1 MKKNNVLSLI
11 IILIA
16 IFVSSFK
23 ISVMAKETNSIAK
36 GMVVIE
42 GNSGDVLYSK
52 NENLELPMASTTKI
66 VTAIVAIENSSDLGE
81 KFGVS
86 EKAIGIEGT
95 SIYLKSGEK
104 LSLRELLYGLILAS
118 GNDCAIAIA
127 EHIAGLD
134 NFVGLMNEFAS
145 NLGLKH
151 TNFKNPHGLDED
163 GHYTSAYDLS
173 IMTAYAL
180 KNPIFREI
188 VSTERMVIEKNDLYQ
203 ARYLKHK
210 NRLLFTD
217 ENCIGVKTGF
227 TDNAGRCL
235 VNAHEENG
243 LQIIS
248 VVLNCQPMF
257 EECDRLTKLAMSEY
271 MMKEFWNTIQ
281 LIFTG
286 IGGWLGYFLGGWDG
300 LLYAL
305 IAFVVIDYL
314 TGVMCAINDKT
325 LSSEVGFKGICRKVL
340 IFLLVGI
347 AHILD
352 VNVIGSGG
360 VLRTA
365 VIFFYIS
372 NEGVSLL
379 ENAAHLGLPVPEKIK
394 VVLEQLH
401 DRSESKEE

>member
-66 VTAIVAIENSSDLGE
+66 VTAIVAIENSSDLDE
-81 KFGVS
+81 KFVVS

-151 TNFKNPHGLDED
+151 TNFKNGKP
-163 GHYTSAYDLS
+163 SNCNRK
-173 IMTAYAL
+173 M
-180 KNPIFREI
+180 EI
-188 VSTERMVIEKNDLYQ
+188 DIK
-203 ARYLKHK
+203 
-210 NRLLFTD
+210 
-217 ENCIGVKTGF
+217 
-227 TDNAGRCL
+227 
-235 VNAHEENG
+235 
-243 LQIIS
+243 
-248 VVLNCQPMF
+248 
-257 EECDRLTKLAMSEY
+257 
-271 MMKEFWNTIQ
+271 
-281 LIFTG
+281 
-286 IGGWLGYFLGGWDG
+286 
-300 LLYAL
+300 
-305 IAFVVIDYL
+305 
-314 TGVMCAINDKT
+314 
-325 LSSEVGFKGICRKVL
+325 
-340 IFLLVGI
+340 
-347 AHILD
+347 
-352 VNVIGSGG
+352 
-360 VLRTA
+360 
-365 VIFFYIS
+365 
-372 NEGVSLL
+372 SL
-379 ENAAHLGLPVPEKIK
+379 PK
-394 VVLEQLH
+394 
-401 DRSESKEE
+401 S

>member
-1 MKKNNVLSLI
+1 
-11 IILIA
+11 
-16 IFVSSFK
+16 
-23 ISVMAKETNSIAK
+23 MAKETNSIAK

-66 VTAIVAIENSSDLGE
+66 VTAIVAIENSSDLDE
-81 KFGVS
+81 KFVVS

-271 MMKEFWNTIQ
+271 MMKEFVLPYNFVSNVEIDKSPKTEIGIITI
-281 LIFTG
+281 
-286 IGGWLGYFLGGWDG
+286 
-300 LLYAL
+300 A
-305 IAFVVIDYL
+305 
-314 TGVMCAINDKT
+314 
-325 LSSEVGFKGICRKVL
+325 GFKKPILKSEENEYEVKYILPDRLVAPIELNQGVGSVQVL
-340 IFLLVGI
+340 YKG
-347 AHILD
+347 D
-352 VNVIGSGG
+352 VIYQGELITIEDAQNNDMKYLFDNI
-360 VLRTA
+360 
-365 VIFFYIS
+365 IDKWF
-372 NEGVSLL
+372 
-379 ENAAHLGLPVPEKIK
+379 
-394 VVLEQLH
+394 
-401 DRSESKEE
+401 

>member
-16 IFVSSFK
+16 IFMSSFK

-66 VTAIVAIENSSDLGE
+66 VTAIVAIENSSDLDE
-81 KFGVS
+81 KFVVS

-134 NFVGLMNEFAS
+134 NFVGLMNKFAS

-271 MMKEFWNTIQ
+271 MMKEFVLPYN
-281 LIFTG
+281 
-286 IGGWLGYFLGGWDG
+286 
-300 LLYAL
+300 
-305 IAFVVIDYL
+305 FVSNVEIDKSP
-314 TGVMCAINDKT
+314 KT
-325 LSSEVGFKGICRKVL
+325 EVGIITIAGFKKPILKSEENEYEVKYILPDRLVAPIELNQGVGSVQVL
-340 IFLLVGI
+340 YKG
-347 AHILD
+347 D
-352 VNVIGSGG
+352 VIYQGELITIEDAQNNDMKYLFDNI
-360 VLRTA
+360 
-365 VIFFYIS
+365 IDKWF
-372 NEGVSLL
+372 
-379 ENAAHLGLPVPEKIK
+379 
-394 VVLEQLH
+394 
-401 DRSESKEE
+401 

>member
-66 VTAIVAIENSSDLGE
+66 VTAIVAIENSSDLDE
-81 KFGVS
+81 KFLVS
-86 EKAIGIEGT
+86 ETAIGIEGT

-134 NFVGLMNEFAS
+134 NFVVLMNEFAS

-271 MMKEFWNTIQ
+271 MMKEFVLPYN
-281 LIFTG
+281 
-286 IGGWLGYFLGGWDG
+286 
-300 LLYAL
+300 
-305 IAFVVIDYL
+305 FVSNVEIDKSS
-314 TGVMCAINDKT
+314 KT
-325 LSSEVGFKGICRKVL
+325 EVGIITIAGFKKPILKSEENEYEVKYILPDRLVAPIELNQGVGSVQVL
-340 IFLLVGI
+340 YKG
-347 AHILD
+347 D
-352 VNVIGSGG
+352 VIYQGELITIEDAQNNDMKYLFDNI
-360 VLRTA
+360 
-365 VIFFYIS
+365 IDKWF
-372 NEGVSLL
+372 
-379 ENAAHLGLPVPEKIK
+379 
-394 VVLEQLH
+394 
-401 DRSESKEE
+401 

>member
-66 VTAIVAIENSSDLGE
+66 VTAIVAIENSSDLDE
-81 KFGVS
+81 KFVVS

-134 NFVGLMNEFAS
+134 NFVVLMNEFAS

-271 MMKEFWNTIQ
+271 MMKEFILPYN
-281 LIFTG
+281 
-286 IGGWLGYFLGGWDG
+286 
-300 LLYAL
+300 
-305 IAFVVIDYL
+305 FVSNVEIDKSP
-314 TGVMCAINDKT
+314 KT
-325 LSSEVGFKGICRKVL
+325 EVGIITIAGFKKPILKSEENEYEVKYILPDRLVAPIELNQGVGSVQVL
-340 IFLLVGI
+340 YKG
-347 AHILD
+347 D
-352 VNVIGSGG
+352 VIYQGELITIEDAQNNDMKYLFDNI
-360 VLRTA
+360 
-365 VIFFYIS
+365 IDKWF
-372 NEGVSLL
+372 
-379 ENAAHLGLPVPEKIK
+379 
-394 VVLEQLH
+394 
-401 DRSESKEE
+401 

>member
-66 VTAIVAIENSSDLGE
+66 VTAIVAIENSSDLDE
-81 KFGVS
+81 KFLVS
-86 EKAIGIEGT
+86 ENAIGIEGT

-134 NFVGLMNEFAS
+134 NFVVLMNEFAS

-271 MMKEFWNTIQ
+271 MMKEFILPYN
-281 LIFTG
+281 
-286 IGGWLGYFLGGWDG
+286 
-300 LLYAL
+300 
-305 IAFVVIDYL
+305 FVSNVEIDKSS
-314 TGVMCAINDKT
+314 KT
-325 LSSEVGFKGICRKVL
+325 EVGIITIAGFKKPILKSEENEYEVKYILPDRLVAPIELNQGVGSVQVL
-340 IFLLVGI
+340 YKG
-347 AHILD
+347 D
-352 VNVIGSGG
+352 VIYQGELITIEDAQNNDMKYLFDNI
-360 VLRTA
+360 
-365 VIFFYIS
+365 IDKWF
-372 NEGVSLL
+372 
-379 ENAAHLGLPVPEKIK
+379 
-394 VVLEQLH
+394 
-401 DRSESKEE
+401 

>member
-66 VTAIVAIENSSDLGE
+66 VTAIVAIENSSDLDE
-81 KFGVS
+81 KFVVS

-271 MMKEFWNTIQ
+271 MMKEFVLPYN
-281 LIFTG
+281 
-286 IGGWLGYFLGGWDG
+286 
-300 LLYAL
+300 
-305 IAFVVIDYL
+305 FVSNVEIDKSP
-314 TGVMCAINDKT
+314 KT
-325 LSSEVGFKGICRKVL
+325 EVGIITIAGFKKPILKSEENEYEVKYILPDRLVAPIELNQGVGSVQVL
-340 IFLLVGI
+340 YKG
-347 AHILD
+347 D
-352 VNVIGSGG
+352 VIYQGELITIEDAQNNDMKYLFDNI
-360 VLRTA
+360 
-365 VIFFYIS
+365 IDKWF
-372 NEGVSLL
+372 
-379 ENAAHLGLPVPEKIK
+379 
-394 VVLEQLH
+394 
-401 DRSESKEE
+401 

>member
-66 VTAIVAIENSSDLGE
+66 VTAIVAIENSSDLDE
-81 KFGVS
+81 KFVVS

-134 NFVGLMNEFAS
+134 NFVVLMNEFAS

-271 MMKEFWNTIQ
+271 MMKEFILPYN
-281 LIFTG
+281 
-286 IGGWLGYFLGGWDG
+286 
-300 LLYAL
+300 
-305 IAFVVIDYL
+305 FVSNVEIDKSS
-314 TGVMCAINDKT
+314 KT
-325 LSSEVGFKGICRKVL
+325 EVGIITIAGFKKPILKSEENEYEVKYILPDRLVAPIELNQGVGSVQVL
-340 IFLLVGI
+340 YKGDVIYQGELITIEDAQNNDMKYLLNNI
-347 AHILD
+347 ID
-352 VNVIGSGG
+352 KW
-360 VLRTA
+360 
-365 VIFFYIS
+365 F
-372 NEGVSLL
+372 
-379 ENAAHLGLPVPEKIK
+379 
-394 VVLEQLH
+394 
-401 DRSESKEE
+401 

>member
-66 VTAIVAIENSSDLGE
+66 VTAIVAIENSSDLDE
-81 KFGVS
+81 KFVVS

-134 NFVGLMNEFAS
+134 NFVVLMNEFAS

-173 IMTAYAL
+173 MMTAYAL

-271 MMKEFWNTIQ
+271 MMKEFVLPYNFVSNVEIDKSPKTEIGIITIAGFKKPILKSEENEYEVKYILPDRLVAPIELNQGVGSVQVLYKGDVIYQGELITIQ
-281 LIFTG
+281 DAQNNDMKYLFDNI
-286 IGGWLGYFLGGWDG
+286 
-300 LLYAL
+300 
-305 IAFVVIDYL
+305 ID
-314 TGVMCAINDKT
+314 KW
-325 LSSEVGFKGICRKVL
+325 F
-340 IFLLVGI
+340 
-347 AHILD
+347 
-352 VNVIGSGG
+352 
-360 VLRTA
+360 
-365 VIFFYIS
+365 
-372 NEGVSLL
+372 
-379 ENAAHLGLPVPEKIK
+379 
-394 VVLEQLH
+394 
-401 DRSESKEE
+401 

>member
-66 VTAIVAIENSSDLGE
+66 VTAIVAIENSSDLDE
-81 KFGVS
+81 KFVVS

-173 IMTAYAL
+173 MMTAYAL

-271 MMKEFWNTIQ
+271 MMKEFILPYN
-281 LIFTG
+281 
-286 IGGWLGYFLGGWDG
+286 
-300 LLYAL
+300 
-305 IAFVVIDYL
+305 FVSNVEIDKSS
-314 TGVMCAINDKT
+314 KT
-325 LSSEVGFKGICRKVL
+325 EVGIITIAGFKKPILKSEENEYEVKYILPDRLVAPIELNQGVGSVQVL
-340 IFLLVGI
+340 YKG
-347 AHILD
+347 D
-352 VNVIGSGG
+352 VIYQGELITIEDAQNNDMKYLFDNI
-360 VLRTA
+360 
-365 VIFFYIS
+365 IDKWF
-372 NEGVSLL
+372 
-379 ENAAHLGLPVPEKIK
+379 
-394 VVLEQLH
+394 
-401 DRSESKEE
+401 

>member
-66 VTAIVAIENSSDLGE
+66 VTAIVAIENSSDLDE
-81 KFGVS
+81 KFVVS

-134 NFVGLMNEFAS
+134 NFVVLMNEFAS

-271 MMKEFWNTIQ
+271 LMKEFILPYNFVSNVEIDKSPKTEIGIITI
-281 LIFTG
+281 
-286 IGGWLGYFLGGWDG
+286 
-300 LLYAL
+300 A
-305 IAFVVIDYL
+305 
-314 TGVMCAINDKT
+314 
-325 LSSEVGFKGICRKVL
+325 GFKKPILKSEENEYEVKYILPDRLVAPIELNQGVGSVQVL
-340 IFLLVGI
+340 YKG
-347 AHILD
+347 D
-352 VNVIGSGG
+352 VIYQGELITIEDAQNNDMKYLFDNI
-360 VLRTA
+360 
-365 VIFFYIS
+365 IDKWF
-372 NEGVSLL
+372 
-379 ENAAHLGLPVPEKIK
+379 
-394 VVLEQLH
+394 
-401 DRSESKEE
+401 

>member
-66 VTAIVAIENSSDLGE
+66 VTAIVAIENSSDLDE
-81 KFGVS
+81 KFVVS

-95 SIYLKSGEK
+95 SIYLKSGEE

-134 NFVGLMNEFAS
+134 NFVVLMNEFAS

-271 MMKEFWNTIQ
+271 MMKEFVLPYNFVSNVEIDKSPKTEIGIITI
-281 LIFTG
+281 
-286 IGGWLGYFLGGWDG
+286 
-300 LLYAL
+300 A
-305 IAFVVIDYL
+305 
-314 TGVMCAINDKT
+314 
-325 LSSEVGFKGICRKVL
+325 GFKKPILKSEENEYEVKYILPDRLVAPIELNQGVGSVQVL
-340 IFLLVGI
+340 YKG
-347 AHILD
+347 D
-352 VNVIGSGG
+352 VIYQGELITIEDAQNNDMKYLFDNI
-360 VLRTA
+360 
-365 VIFFYIS
+365 IDKWF
-372 NEGVSLL
+372 
-379 ENAAHLGLPVPEKIK
+379 
-394 VVLEQLH
+394 
-401 DRSESKEE
+401 